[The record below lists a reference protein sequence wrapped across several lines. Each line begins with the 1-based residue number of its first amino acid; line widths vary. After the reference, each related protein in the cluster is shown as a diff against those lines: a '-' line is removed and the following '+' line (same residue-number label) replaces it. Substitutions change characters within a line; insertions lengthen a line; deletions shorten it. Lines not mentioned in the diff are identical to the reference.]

1 MKPERMRGQVPDG
14 PILEGSAR
22 PAEEIAH
29 ILNHAP
35 RPVAG
40 AIRRPAGALVV
51 TGASGWI
58 GARLARLARER
69 GVAVA
74 ALGRHAWL
82 GADAAPARPNER
94 AGPVDPC
101 ALGGADGLDGLAGAA
116 IVHLA
121 AIAHRP
127 AGSTGAAEF
136 DRVNRDGA
144 VRFARRAKAAG
155 ATRFVFASTAAVMPP
170 GNPRAW
176 TEADAPAPRDAYAR
190 AKLAAER
197 ELWALHEPGRFEVVV
212 LRPPLVYGPGARAN
226 FGRLLALAATGWP
239 LPLAGA
245 TAPRSMVY
253 LDNLV
258 DALLHAAAAPA
269 AAGRTFFVGDGTERS
284 VADWIGAVRAALG
297 RPPRLFALPM
307 PLVRL
312 AARVAGR
319 QAAYERLFLPMRVD
333 GSALR
338 ATGWRPP
345 VGPDA
350 ALAATVAAWRAGAI
364 G

>member
-1 MKPERMRGQVPDG
+1 MKPERRRGQVPDG

-22 PAEEIAH
+22 PAEGIAH
-29 ILNHAP
+29 ILDHP
-35 RPVAG
+35 SRPVAG
-40 AIRRPAGALVV
+40 AIRRPAGALAV
-51 TGASGWI
+51 TGAGGWI
-58 GARLARLARER
+58 GARLMRLARER
-69 GVAVA
+69 GAAVT

-82 GADAAPARPNER
+82 DAD
-94 AGPVDPC
+94 DP
-101 ALGGADGLDGLAGAA
+101 GGLDGLAGAS

-144 VRFARRAKAAG
+144 VRFGQRAKAAG
-155 ATRFVFASTAAVMPP
+155 AARFVFVSTAAVMPP
-170 GNPRAW
+170 GHPRAW
-176 TEADAPAPRDAYAR
+176 TEADAPAPRDAYSR

-258 DALLHAAAAPA
+258 DALLHAAAAPT
-269 AAGRTFFVGDGTERS
+269 AAGRTFFVADGTERS
-284 VADWIGAVRAALG
+284 VAGWIAAVRAALG
-297 RPPRLFALPM
+297 RPARLFALPM

-312 AARVAGR
+312 AARAAGR